1 MFKTIYYI
9 ILLLLIYISYKCG
22 SKTPASTPSSV
33 EQAQSIIEA
42 KRANQLKNADKLKK
56 DAIKRN
62 LQHQTKA
69 VRKSLK
75 KNKKRLKKKMK
86 RLNY

>member
-9 ILLLLIYISYKCG
+9 ILLLLIYTFYKCG
-22 SKTPASTPSSV
+22 SKTPVSTPSSV
-33 EQAQSIIEA
+33 EQAQIIIEA

-62 LQHQTKA
+62 
-69 VRKSLK
+69 
-75 KNKKRLKKKMK
+75 
-86 RLNY
+86 